1 MGFCL
6 LLNIDTIQPFGK
18 TYIGLDQH
26 KVYNLNKG
34 WGIATLYLHPY
45 TMYMSNEMDNS
56 DFNSNGLVLR
66 IKSIFSLMPGP
77 KCEIK

>member
-1 MGFCL
+1 MGDC
-6 LLNIDTIQPFGK
+6 
-18 TYIGLDQH
+18 YI
-26 KVYNLNKG
+26 VFAP
-34 WGIATLYLHPY
+34 I
-45 TMYMSNEMDNS
+45 YMSNEMDNN